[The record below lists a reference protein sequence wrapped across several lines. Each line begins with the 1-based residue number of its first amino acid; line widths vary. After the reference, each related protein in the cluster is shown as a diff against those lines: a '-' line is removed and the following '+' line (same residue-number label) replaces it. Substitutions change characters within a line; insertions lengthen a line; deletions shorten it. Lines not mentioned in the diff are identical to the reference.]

1 MKQIILFFDTETT
14 GIRKNGFIP
23 RVVQIGALLADEDGK
38 TISEL
43 NILLQPEG
51 FSGVP
56 PQAANVHGFT
66 TGMVQAFGVDRKN
79 GLSTFFDLVENAD
92 ILVAHNN
99 EYDLDL
105 MQIEIDC
112 FSGKLRFDGH
122 GIMPGHAEK
131 WQEQLNSVQNFCT
144 MQNTRDI
151 LKLPLSAAQAS
162 FFKDTGNDQQYKN
175 PRLIEAYNH
184 FFGKDFEGAHDAM
197 ADVRACRDVYF
208 ELHKLK
214 A

>member
-1 MKQIILFFDTETT
+1 MILFFDTETT

-56 PQAANVHGFT
+56 PQAAAVHGFT
-66 TGMVQAFGVDRKN
+66 SDHIKAFGVDRKT
-79 GLSTFFDLVENAD
+79 GLSTFFDLVGNAD

-105 MQIEIDC
+105 LNIEIDYRKQQ
-112 FSGKLRFDGH
+112 SDGVV
-122 GIMPGHAEK
+122 AK
-131 WQEQLNSVQNFCT
+131 WQEQLASVEHFCT
-144 MQNTRDI
+144 MLNTRDI
-151 LKLPLSAAQAS
+151 MKLPLSDAQAS
-162 FFKDTGNDQQYKN
+162 FFKDKGIDQKYKN
-175 PRLIEAYNH
+175 PRLQEAYIH
-184 FFGKDFEGAHDAM
+184 FKGYDFEGAHDAM

-208 ELHKLK
+208 ELQKLK

>member
-1 MKQIILFFDTETT
+1 MKTIILFFDTETT

-23 RVVQIGALLADEDGK
+23 RVVQIGALLAYDTGE

-56 PQAANVHGFT
+56 PMAAQVHGFT
-66 TGMVQAFGVDRKN
+66 SDHIKAFGVDRKT

-105 MQIEIDC
+105 LNIEIDYQA
-112 FSGKLRFDGH
+112 SQSSDVVAR
-122 GIMPGHAEK
+122 
-131 WQEQLNSVQNFCT
+131 WREQLASVENFCT
-144 MQNTRDI
+144 MKNTREL

-162 FFKDTGNDQQYKN
+162 FFADKGIDQQYKN

>member
-23 RVVQIGALLADEDGK
+23 RIVQIGALLADEDGK

-56 PQAANVHGFT
+56 PQAAAVHGFT
-66 TGMVQAFGVDRKN
+66 TNHIQAFGVDRKN

-105 MQIEIDC
+105 LNIEIDYRKQQ
-112 FSGKLRFDGH
+112 SDGVV
-122 GIMPGHAEK
+122 AK
-131 WQEQLNSVQNFCT
+131 WQEQLASVEHFCT
-144 MQNTRDI
+144 MLNTREI

-162 FFKDTGNDQQYKN
+162 FFRDTGNDQQYKN

-184 FFGKDFEGAHDAM
+184 FFHKDFEGAHDAM

>member
-23 RVVQIGALLADEDGK
+23 RIVQIGALLADEDGK

-56 PQAANVHGFT
+56 PQAAAVHGFT
-66 TGMVQAFGVDRKN
+66 SDHIKAFGVDRKN

-105 MQIEIDC
+105 LNIEIDYRKQQ
-112 FSGKLRFDGH
+112 SDGVV
-122 GIMPGHAEK
+122 AK
-131 WQEQLNSVQNFCT
+131 WQEQLASVEHFCT
-144 MQNTRDI
+144 MLNTREI

-162 FFKDTGNDQQYKN
+162 FFADKGIDQQYKN

-184 FFGKDFEGAHDAM
+184 FFHKDFEGAHDAM